1 MPVEKVTRCPACG
14 GRGKDL
20 NSETCVVCKGAGEV
34 SVNPA
39 KKNPS
44 SGPRPKSVV
53 S

>member
-1 MPVEKVTRCPACG
+1 MPVEKVTRCPSCG

-20 NSETCVVCKGAGEV
+20 NSKTCVLCKGAGEV
-34 SVNPA
+34 SVYPA
-39 KKNPS
+39 KKKPS